1 MDRRALFRVQGKGR
15 SIKMSSTLEKLQSFL
30 QKMEQYNRV
39 ITLLYWD
46 METTTPKNGFEGQ
59 TEALTYF
66 STEEFRLSTS
76 EELSLLL
83 DRLSEEQEYAQLD
96 EQWKFIVKRMKKDV
110 DKRKKIPEDLYAG
123 FVREQAQAGNAWQ
136 EAKKSSDFS
145 IFAPHLEKLIEM
157 TKEMTAYT
165 DPGKE
170 IYDVLLDNYEEGM
183 NSEIIDEL
191 FDSLKEKLSPLV
203 KKIIAA
209 KQPDDSKFK
218 QYFNPDDQRKVQK
231 MLLEYIGFSFD
242 SGAVSETEHPF
253 TLNFS
258 SKDVRVTNHYFEHDA
273 ISAMFSAIHE
283 GGHAIFEQN
292 VNPLFDG
299 TIAGSCCYMGIHE
312 SQSRFY
318 ENILG
323 RNKNFWIPVYGK
335 LRELLPQFQDIS
347 LDEFYQEINHVRNS
361 FIRTEADELTYC
373 FHIILRY
380 EMEKAIFRDHVSVDQ
395 LPALWNQKMKDYLD
409 ITPTNDAEGIL
420 QDMHWSD
427 GSFGYFPS
435 YLLGSIYDGMFLE
448 EIEKEFGDINVIL
461 REGRIQEITKWLN
474 EKIHQYGS
482 TRTPKEVIHA
492 VCGREVS
499 AEPLIHYFTEKY
511 TKVYDL

>member
-1 MDRRALFRVQGKGR
+1 
-15 SIKMSSTLEKLQSFL
+15 MSSLLEDLQAYL
-30 QKMEQYNRV
+30 QKIEQYNRV

-46 METTTPKNGFEGQ
+46 METMTPKNGFEGQ
-59 TEALTYF
+59 TEALTFF

-76 EELSLLL
+76 DELDELLT
-83 DRLSEEQEYAQLD
+83 RLSEEENYHNLD
-96 EQWKFIVKRMKKDV
+96 EKWQFIVKRMKRDI
-110 DKRKKIPEDLYAG
+110 DKNKKIPEELYSR
-123 FVREQAQAGNAWQ
+123 FVRQQAQAGNAWQ
-136 EAKKSSDFS
+136 EAKKQSDFS
-145 IFAPHLEKLIEM
+145 VFAPHLEQLIEM

-165 DPGKE
+165 DPGE
-170 IYDVLLDNYEEGM
+170 ETYDVLLDRYEEGM
-183 NSEIIDEL
+183 TSEIIDGLFQRLKDEL
-191 FDSLKEKLSPLV
+191 CPLV

-218 QYFNPDDQRKVQK
+218 SYYNPDDQRKVQK

-258 SKDVRVTNHYFEHDA
+258 SKDVRVTNHYYEHDA

-292 VNPLFDG
+292 VNQAYDG
-299 TIAGSCCYMGIHE
+299 TVAGSCCYMGIHE

-323 RNKNFWIPVYGK
+323 RNKNFWIPVYEK
-335 LRELLPQFQDIS
+335 LGEILPQFQEIS
-347 LDEFYQEINHVRNS
+347 LDEFYHEINHVRNS
-361 FIRTEADELTYC
+361 FIRTDADELTYC

-380 EMEKAIFRDHVSVDQ
+380 EMEKAIFRENVPVAD
-395 LPALWNQKMKDYLD
+395 LPALWNQKMKEYLE
-409 ITPTNDAEGIL
+409 ITPENDAEGIL

-435 YLLGSIYDGMFLE
+435 YLLGSIYDGMYLE
-448 EIEKEFGDINVIL
+448 QIEKELGDVDTIL
-461 REGRIQEITKWLN
+461 KEGRIREITKWLN
-474 EKIHQYGS
+474 EKIHYFGS
-482 TRTPKEVIHA
+482 TRKPGEVIQA
-492 VCGREVS
+492 VCGKEVS
-499 AEPLIHYFTEKY
+499 AEPLIRYFTEKY
-511 TKVYDL
+511 TKLYQL